1 MNLRETQQQFI
12 KHVFHQHPN
21 GLSTSICTDSSLSGT
36 QRLQIY
42 HQNIYVG
49 LSKAL
54 TSLYPATQKIV
65 GEDFFNAAAYHYIQ
79 QHPSTVVNL
88 NQFGKDFSAFI
99 AEFAPAQSLP
109 YLPELAQLE
118 WGYHQTS
125 LAPDAEPLALT
136 QLATIPQARYD
147 QIKFH
152 LHPASQLFSFSY
164 PIFRIWQLCQ
174 AAQDSAENIDL
185 GAGGEF
191 VLLIRRQLTIEFEL
205 LSAAEFALLSA
216 FVAGKKFADACATTL
231 KLDANFGVANALQQH
246 ILRGLIVGFS

>member
-12 KHVFHQHPN
+12 KHVFQQQQN
-21 GLSTSICTDSSLSGT
+21 GLSAYICADSSLSGT

-42 HQNIYVG
+42 QQNIYAG
-49 LSKAL
+49 LNKAL
-54 TSLYPATQKIV
+54 TSLYPAIKKIV
-65 GEDFFNAAAYHYIQ
+65 GEDFFNAATYHYIQ
-79 QHPSTVVNL
+79 QHPSTVINL
-88 NQFGKDFSAFI
+88 NQFGENFSAFI
-99 AEFAPAQSLP
+99 AKLAPAQSLP
-109 YLPELAQLE
+109 YLSELAQLE

-174 AAQDSAENIDL
+174 AAPDNKENIDL
-185 GAGGEF
+185 DAGGEF
-191 VLLIRRQLTIEFEL
+191 ILLIRRQLTIEFEL

-216 FVAGKKFADACATTL
+216 FVAGKTFVVACDAAL
-231 KLDANFGVANALQQH
+231 EIDAQFDVANALQQS
-246 ILRGLIVGFS
+246 ILRGLIVGYS